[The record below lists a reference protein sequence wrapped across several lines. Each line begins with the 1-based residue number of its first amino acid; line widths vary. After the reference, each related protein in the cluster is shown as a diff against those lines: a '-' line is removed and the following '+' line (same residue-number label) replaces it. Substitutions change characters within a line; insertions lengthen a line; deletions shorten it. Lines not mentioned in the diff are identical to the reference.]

1 LQFFSLLSAGPS
13 VWPKLFPQAAG
24 EHQSPV
30 NIQTRQTRQDS
41 DLHSKPLKW
50 TYVPENTRSLV
61 NPGYCWRVDVN
72 GTGSEL
78 TGGPLEQTYVLEQ
91 FHCHW
96 GCSDQRGEW
105 ECCLELSLVS
115 TNSWFSGSE
124 HTVDGKEYSGELHL
138 VHWNKTKYTSFAEA
152 LGQPDGLAV
161 LGVFLQVII
170 P

>member
-1 LQFFSLLSAGPS
+1 MTDSFLIIFPGPS

-96 GCSDQRGEW
+96 GCSDQRGER
-105 ECCLELSLVS
+105 
-115 TNSWFSGSE
+115 
-124 HTVDGKEYSGELHL
+124 
-138 VHWNKTKYTSFAEA
+138 NKAGRCF
-152 LGQPDGLAV
+152 
-161 LGVFLQVII
+161 
-170 P
+170 